1 MDQLRQYTIPEATG
15 CGDPLA
21 GQSRVL
27 WDAVDAL
34 AANVGSARYIVGRR
48 RTSSDNVNP
57 GEVRITLKQESSV
70 MHQTSGGIVKGG
82 QWGNLMVLI
91 NQLVDQGYTIRSDN
105 IIICGALGEVHPA
118 APGSYSADYRV
129 LGGIDSELRASEL
142 GPLPIP
148 VMRHLV

>member
-57 GEVRITLKQESSV
+57 GEVQITLKKESSV
-70 MHQTSGGIVKGG
+70 LHQISGGIVKGG
-82 QWGNLMVLI
+82 QWGNLMTLI
-91 NQLVDQGYTIRSDN
+91 SQLVDQGYTIRSRN
-105 IIICGALGEVHPA
+105 IIIFGALGDVRPA
-118 APGSYSADYRV
+118 APGTYSADYGP
-129 LGGIDSELRASEL
+129 LGGIDFALR
-142 GPLPIP
+142 
-148 VMRHLV
+148 